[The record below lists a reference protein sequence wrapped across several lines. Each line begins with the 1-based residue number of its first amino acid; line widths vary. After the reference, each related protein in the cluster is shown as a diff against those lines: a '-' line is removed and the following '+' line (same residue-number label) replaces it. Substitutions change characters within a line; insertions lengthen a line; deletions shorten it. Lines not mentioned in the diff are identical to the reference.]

1 MLKHIKNALFGRQIL
16 GSVST
21 KEAVAYVIAAVLSVT
36 AILSIFPILGLLW
49 KATH

>member
-1 MLKHIKNALFGRQIL
+1 MLKRFKNALFGRQIL

-21 KEAVAYVIAAVLSVT
+21 KEAVAYILAAVLSLT
-36 AILSIFPILGLLW
+36 AILGIFPLLGLLW